1 MLIDNN
7 KRRLINVYV
16 RVMIGKDRIFKSG
29 DVIVSG
35 LGNIRIFTDDKF
47 EGDAYKCLACYC
59 TSGAPAGTD
68 MRYARHATEKEKKL
82 FFAALKKNGLCFN
95 KKTIEISITENAPV
109 EGLRN
114 ACVDWKADG
123 PQPYKVVKKRVRPT
137 LKEVNELKSGL
148 ENERR
153 LHIHFAKECDQLEA
167 NIKVKDRKIDLL
179 SKEKSELNAHLED
192 VRACNEKYG
201 KEIKRLE
208 EDNKA
213 LRDKNAT
220 LEQSNTLMEE
230 ELERQKRA
238 NIELSKFNDQYK
250 EELAALRDRGFWR
263 RLFNM

>member
-1 MLIDNN
+1 
-7 KRRLINVYV
+7 
-16 RVMIGKDRIFKSG
+16 MIGKDRIFKSG

-82 FFAALKKNGLCFN
+82 FFAALKKNGLCFD
-95 KKTIEISITENAPV
+95 KKTLEISIVENVPV

-114 ACVDWKADG
+114 AYVDWKADG

-148 ENERR
+148 ENEQK
-153 LHIHFAKECDQLEA
+153 LHLHFAKVCDRLQ
-167 NIKVKDRKIDLL
+167 NDVKLHEKKIEFLDELVNTVV
-179 SKEKSELNAHLED
+179 KEKGELNNHLED
-192 VRACNEKYG
+192 VKACNEKYA

-208 EDNKA
+208 DDNKA

-230 ELERQKRA
+230 ELERQRKA

-250 EELAALRDRGFWR
+250 EELAALKGRGFWAR
-263 RLFNM
+263 VFNW

>member
-1 MLIDNN
+1 
-7 KRRLINVYV
+7 
-16 RVMIGKDRIFKSG
+16 MIGKDRIFKSG

-82 FFAALKKNGLCFN
+82 FFAALKKNGLCFD
-95 KKTIEISITENAPV
+95 KKTLEISIVENAPV
-109 EGLRN
+109 ECLRN

-153 LHIHFAKECDQLEA
+153 LHIHFAKECGQLEA
-167 NIKVKDRKIDLL
+167 NIKVKDRKIILFE
-179 SKEKSELNAHLED
+179 KEKVELNAHLED

-220 LEQSNTLMEE
+220 LEQSNKLME
-230 ELERQKRA
+230 
-238 NIELSKFNDQYK
+238 IELDRLRSANKSLNDLNDDHLHEIGYLK
-250 EELAALRDRGFWR
+250 SRGFWR

>member
-1 MLIDNN
+1 
-7 KRRLINVYV
+7 
-16 RVMIGKDRIFKSG
+16 MIGKDRIFKSG

-68 MRYARHATEKEKKL
+68 MRYARHATEKEKKM
-82 FFAALKKNGLCFN
+82 FFAALKKNGLCFD
-95 KKTIEISITENAPV
+95 KKTLEISIVENVPV
-109 EGLRN
+109 EVLRN
-114 ACVDWKADG
+114 AYVDWKADG

-148 ENERR
+148 ENEQK
-153 LHIHFAKECDQLEA
+153 LHLHFAKVCDRLQ
-167 NIKVKDRKIDLL
+167 NDVKLH
-179 SKEKSELNAHLED
+179 E
-192 VRACNEKYG
+192 

-208 EDNKA
+208 DDNKA
-213 LRDKNAT
+213 LCGKNAT

-230 ELERQKRA
+230 ELERQRKA

-250 EELAALRDRGFWR
+250 EELAALKGRGFWAR
-263 RLFNM
+263 VFNW

>member
-1 MLIDNN
+1 
-7 KRRLINVYV
+7 
-16 RVMIGKDRIFKSG
+16 MIGKDRIFKRG

-47 EGDAYKCLACYC
+47 EGDSYKCLACYC

-82 FFAALKKNGLCFN
+82 FFNALKANGLCFDKAN
-95 KKTIEISITENAPV
+95 LWISYAENVSV
-109 EGLRN
+109 ENLVI
-114 ACVDWKADG
+114 AKIDWKADG

-153 LHIHFAKECDQLEA
+153 LHIHFAKECDQL
-167 NIKVKDRKIDLL
+167 
-179 SKEKSELNAHLED
+179 NAHLED
-192 VRACNEKYG
+192 VRACNEKYA

-208 EDNKA
+208 DDNKD

-220 LEQSNTLMEE
+220 LEQSNTLMDE
-230 ELERQKRA
+230 ELARQRKA
-238 NIELSKFNDQYK
+238 NIELSKFNDQYRQQITD
-250 EELAALRDRGFWR
+250 LQSRGFWAR
-263 RLFNM
+263 VFNW